1 MARPDS
7 VITVNV
13 KLAVDD
19 TTAETC
25 LRLVEAYV
33 NSNPVQ
39 IVCDRK
45 PNGEEVFRY
54 EPIG

>member
-1 MARPDS
+1 MARADIE
-7 VITVNV
+7 VTAKV
-13 KLAVDD
+13 KLAVDAK
-19 TTAETC
+19 TAETC